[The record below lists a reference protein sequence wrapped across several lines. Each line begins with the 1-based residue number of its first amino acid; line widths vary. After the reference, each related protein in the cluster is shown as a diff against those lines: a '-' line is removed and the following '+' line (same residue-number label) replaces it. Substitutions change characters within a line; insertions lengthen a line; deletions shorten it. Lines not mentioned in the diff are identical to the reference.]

1 MATSTSTT
9 TTTTE
14 PDGTRTRRR
23 LRLGGMNVETQSII
37 VTLLG
42 GLLISITVSGRFT
55 SYVRPGFKWLLLIS
69 GVILVVVGI
78 VSLVLAVR
86 ADMKAGRESG
96 DASAPEPA
104 ADPAAGTG
112 PGPGP
117 GAPAD
122 GPDHSP
128 DHGPDHSPDHGPAD
142 GMEGADA
149 HGHDHASSKASWLI
163 LAPVLVLLLV
173 APPALGADAVA
184 RNAGSQGLAGFD
196 AAGAG
201 SAGTPTATDVGGKD
215 GTTGVSGGY
224 AFNDGSGS
232 VYDSSGGRRT
242 MHFDPLTGTDPELT
256 MKQFVL
262 RALYDADRS
271 LDSGTPVTVTG
282 FLAPAGDGFDSGF
295 TIARMAISCCAA
307 DANPLQLHVDGPM
320 PYPSNTWVQ
329 AVVVNVPN
337 TGTLDNDYV
346 PTVTVQS
353 LQTIDQPDDPYEH

>member
-1 MATSTSTT
+1 MATSTG
-9 TTTTE
+9 TE
-14 PDGTRTRRR
+14 TPAPRSRRR

-69 GVILVVVGI
+69 GAILVVVGI

-86 ADMKAGRESG
+86 ADMKKH
-96 DASAPEPA
+96 EPA
-104 ADPAAGTG
+104 HEPDDAGGCDDAGGSDGADE
-112 PGPGP
+112 
-117 GAPAD
+117 
-122 GPDHSP
+122 PD
-128 DHGPDHSPDHGPAD
+128 
-142 GMEGADA
+142 GADA
-149 HGHDHASSKASWLI
+149 HGHDHASSKAPWLI
-163 LAPVLVLLLV
+163 LVPVLVLLLV

-184 RNAGSQGLAGFD
+184 RNAGSQGLAGYD

-201 SAGTPTATDVGGKD
+201 GTGTAAKTDVGGKD

-242 MHFDPLTGTDPELT
+242 MHFDPLQGTDPQLT
-256 MKQFVL
+256 MKDFVL
-262 RALYDADRS
+262 RSLYDADRS
-271 LDSGTPVTVTG
+271 LDNGTPVTVTG

-295 TIARMAISCCAA
+295 TIARMSISCCAA
-307 DANPLQLHVDGPM
+307 DANPLQLHVDGEM

-353 LQTIDQPDDPYEH
+353 MQTIDQPDDPYEH